1 MSHHLDTLT
10 AQEDPRIDPLRLY
23 LFRYLFR
30 GRPGTIVLAMT
41 VNPDAAVSAP
51 DTSCRP
57 RSASKTASPGFRRI
71 TRFIGSD
78 PVL

>member
-10 AQEDPRIDPLRLY
+10 AQEDPRIDLCD
-23 LFRYLFR
+23 FYLFR

-57 RSASKTASPGFRRI
+57 RSASTTASPGFRRF
-71 TRFIGSD
+71 TQFIGSD